1 MFVNCEMELVT
12 NDKTPPPPQL
22 PEIVVEFVD
31 HHDKILNPHQRLL
44 LEDTNRVKQ
53 KLLQLS
59 KLHIGLMLY
68 LLSLTV

>member
-1 MFVNCEMELVT
+1 MELNT
-12 NDKTPPPPQL
+12 TEKTPKL

-59 KLHIGLMLY
+59 KLNKGLTLY
-68 LLSLTV
+68 LL

>member
-1 MFVNCEMELVT
+1 MELNT
-12 NDKTPPPPQL
+12 NDKSPSPPKL
-22 PEIVVEFVD
+22 PVIVVEFVD

-59 KLHIGLMLY
+59 RLHKGSLLY
-68 LLSLTV
+68 LL